1 MKITSILPLVNWGM
15 GAIIIGVFAVV
26 CIAMIWIVY
35 SMVNSDK
42 KKETDTNSRAE

>member
-15 GAIIIGVFAVV
+15 GAILIGVFAVV
-26 CIAMIWIVY
+26 VIAMIWIVY

-42 KKETDTNSRAE
+42 KNTKETE